1 MVEAQRAGI
10 GQGELQAG
18 LSSLNAISHVL
29 APLVM
34 DEHTMF
40 LLLFLTKTHHVFDA
54 HY

>member
-1 MVEAQRAGI
+1 MEG
-10 GQGELQAG
+10 GKLEGDKKD
-18 LSSLNAISHVL
+18 VL